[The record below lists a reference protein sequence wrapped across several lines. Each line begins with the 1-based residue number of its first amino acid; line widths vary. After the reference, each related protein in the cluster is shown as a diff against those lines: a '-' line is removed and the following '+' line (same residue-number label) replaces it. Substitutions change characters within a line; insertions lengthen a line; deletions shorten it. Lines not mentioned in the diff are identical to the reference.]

1 MRFSETNECRES
13 AFPALNHFCKNE
25 KRANLIFDT
34 NWHALCKSMECE
46 SLPRFPIS
54 SPVGSMSDIRKNS
67 KCTLKPFYMQK
78 DTPPANMWSDCYM
91 NGGEMKKEADGAWT
105 LHFSGKY
112 NNCSAEV
119 KRVEMSHW
127 SVKGVS
133 ILWLFC
139 GYKSLSVTISE
150 FQPLTFMSNDK

>member
-1 MRFSETNECRES
+1 
-13 AFPALNHFCKNE
+13 
-25 KRANLIFDT
+25 
-34 NWHALCKSMECE
+34 
-46 SLPRFPIS
+46 
-54 SPVGSMSDIRKNS
+54 
-67 KCTLKPFYMQK
+67 
-78 DTPPANMWSDCYM
+78 M

-133 ILWLFC
+133 ILVVFFWIKKFIGLDF
-139 GYKSLSVTISE
+139 GIAVLDVYVQRQMML
-150 FQPLTFMSNDK
+150 MSKQ

>member
-1 MRFSETNECRES
+1 
-13 AFPALNHFCKNE
+13 
-25 KRANLIFDT
+25 
-34 NWHALCKSMECE
+34 
-46 SLPRFPIS
+46 
-54 SPVGSMSDIRKNS
+54 
-67 KCTLKPFYMQK
+67 MQK